1 MKSKITVLNREK
13 LLRNLEEYKT
23 STNYVLTKS
32 IVVFEDKK
40 DIIQSG
46 ATEYQ
51 GFSDSLAF

>member
-1 MKSKITVLNREK
+1 MGDSLSHLDD
-13 LLRNLEEYKT
+13 LL
-23 STNYVLTKS
+23 VLTKS

-40 DIIQSG
+40 GIIQSG